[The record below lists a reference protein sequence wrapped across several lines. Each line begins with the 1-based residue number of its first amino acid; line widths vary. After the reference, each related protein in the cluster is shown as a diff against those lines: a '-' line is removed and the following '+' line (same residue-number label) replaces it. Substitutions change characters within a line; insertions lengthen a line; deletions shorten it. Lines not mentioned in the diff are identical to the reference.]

1 MTIIRC
7 CQCIIAFDDA
17 YTPEESNLCTPRSE
31 AAQEWSCGLSYR
43 RRKSAASPKPNI
55 PISQPRDKQDFDH
68 VPCGSFQKRNA
79 GGGGILTPCRGVLHG
94 RRVLRLTACRRHAA
108 SDKSHRYLAS
118 CPSTRS
124 SQLPSP
130 SSRPPVASFCP
141 VVLSERLIMATVV
154 VNGPNQRRL
163 NVKVTPG
170 TILNDVLGQA
180 CDRFGLSVDSFTLRH
195 GKTNVDLTLPFR
207 LSRLGPGA
215 KLDLVKR
222 EGGKSGT
229 AIITVALQFIDNSVP
244 RMIEKFPSSTTLW
257 EILRKFEENSG
268 GKLLLTER
276 AVPDN
281 TKQGAGR
288 LYYEMPTIQIISRE
302 LASLE
307 DLKKTLSALGFT
319 SGTAL
324 LKIKFTPT
332 TIPLEDAVLAFADLS
347 SSSKPDS
354 TAEASTSSSAAA
366 PTDEAS
372 TSEPI
377 SETLT
382 PETAPTP
389 IDTETYPV
397 PTFPDQISPP
407 PESAHQTVE
416 PVHRENTDVGP
427 NNRAISVFNPGTS
440 ATPSAASVAID
451 EEVYEVSINQ
461 ARQYQA
467 QLKAATINKRLLT
480 EAQKQK
486 LADEE
491 KARRLAV
498 DKVDVR
504 IRFPEGSVVQ
514 SVFTQGDTAEDLYA
528 FVKGVMRHPD
538 KEFHLALPGPK
549 QEAIPSDTK
558 TIIVDL
564 GITHATLLNFYWK
577 ETVGTGIKKQDPLNA
592 EYREKARQMEVPKEP
607 DAMLVDE
614 EVPANQAKKAGSS
627 SGGGGGS
634 SGGSKVPKWL
644 KFGKK

>member
-1 MTIIRC
+1 
-7 CQCIIAFDDA
+7 
-17 YTPEESNLCTPRSE
+17 
-31 AAQEWSCGLSYR
+31 
-43 RRKSAASPKPNI
+43 
-55 PISQPRDKQDFDH
+55 
-68 VPCGSFQKRNA
+68 
-79 GGGGILTPCRGVLHG
+79 
-94 RRVLRLTACRRHAA
+94 
-108 SDKSHRYLAS
+108 
-118 CPSTRS
+118 
-124 SQLPSP
+124 
-130 SSRPPVASFCP
+130 
-141 VVLSERLIMATVV
+141 MATVV

-180 CDRFGLSVDSFTLRH
+180 CDRFGLAVDSFTLRH

-222 EGGKSGT
+222 EGGKSGST
-229 AIITVALQFIDNSVP
+229 ITVALQFIDNSVP
-244 RMIEKFPSSTTLW
+244 RMIEKFPSSATIY
-257 EILRKFEENSG
+257 EILRKFEESSG

-288 LYYEMPTIQIISRE
+288 LFYEMPTIQIISRE
-302 LASLE
+302 LATLE
-307 DLKKTLSALGFT
+307 DLKKTLSSLGFT

-324 LKIKFTPT
+324 LKLKFTPT
-332 TIPLEDAVLAFADLS
+332 NIPLEDAILFFSDLS
-347 SSSKPDS
+347 TPSQPDVP
-354 TAEASTSSSAAA
+354 EASTSASAAAA

-377 SETLT
+377 SETET
-382 PETAPTP
+382 PPVQ

-397 PTFPDQISPP
+397 PTLPDQIAPP
-407 PESAHQTVE
+407 SEPASAPVE
-416 PVHRENTDVGP
+416 PIHRENTDVGP

-440 ATPSAASVAID
+440 ATPSAASVAVD

-491 KARRLAV
+491 RARRLAV

-514 SVFTQGDTAEDLYA
+514 SVFTQGDTTNDLYA
-528 FVKGVMRHPD
+528 FVKGVMRNPEE
-538 KEFHLALPGPK
+538 EFHLALPGPK
-549 QEAIPSDTK
+549 QEAIPADGKS
-558 TIIVDL
+558 IIVDL
-564 GITHATLLNFYWK
+564 GITHATLLNFYWN
-577 ETVGTGIKKQDPLNA
+577 ETVAASIKKQDPLSS
-592 EYREKARQMEVPKEP
+592 EYREKARQIEVPKEP

-614 EVPANQAKKAGSS
+614 EVPANQAKKSGGS